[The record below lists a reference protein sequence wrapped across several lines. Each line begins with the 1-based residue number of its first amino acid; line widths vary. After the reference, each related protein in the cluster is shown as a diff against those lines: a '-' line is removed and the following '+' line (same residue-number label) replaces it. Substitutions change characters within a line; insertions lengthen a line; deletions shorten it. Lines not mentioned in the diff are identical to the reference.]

1 MLSKFVRIVLW
12 VFIHILYT
20 ILENILVLWV
30 YINLKIKEMGRL
42 KCSKSSAEF
51 VSENISGVLKKPQHL
66 VLILDEENILY
77 EDLARMIIWSLA
89 AGISYFSF
97 YDKTGKPI
105 SLINLKT
112 LIKIV
117 FKSSLLQ
124 VTSFVIILDSFYIVV
139 VFRNIFLS

>member
-1 MLSKFVRIVLW
+1 MLSKLVRTFLW
-12 VFIHILYT
+12 VFLHILYT

-30 YINLKIKEMGRL
+30 YINLKIKEIRRL
-42 KCSKSSAEF
+42 KCSKDSAEF

-77 EDLARMIIWSLA
+77 EDLARLIIWSLA

-105 SLINLKT
+105 M
-112 LIKIV
+112 
-117 FKSSLLQ
+117 
-124 VTSFVIILDSFYIVV
+124 
-139 VFRNIFLS
+139 